1 MCKPI
6 KVKDKMFEEVKQI
19 ESKHKK
25 SYENL
30 HEIESS
36 RERKSSMRDN
46 NVYQDKMIQSEKKN
60 YKGSGSKINL
70 VSEKDNSVAK
80 NNDQSVESNHSQ
92 KGFNNTSPKSNQSEH
107 EEFESI

>member
-46 NVYQDKMIQSEKKN
+46 NVY
-60 YKGSGSKINL
+60 
-70 VSEKDNSVAK
+70 
-80 NNDQSVESNHSQ
+80 
-92 KGFNNTSPKSNQSEH
+92 
-107 EEFESI
+107 